1 MPPPPRPKKGREE
14 RTASTARRPGTPI
27 TAEILDSAFRRAYR
41 VNAHGTSPLDRSR
54 RRALLKI
61 VRSSAVV
68 LRRIH
73 AEVKGLGTDDLS
85 PFQRALL
92 EQAYGGGTV
101 PRSHLRIRHAKE
113 RIRNLRRDA
122 ERELPT
128 LVDGDALAE
137 AVRRFY
143 GRLASFVREV
153 EPDIRALQ
161 KARVFLKDRPR
172 LDPGG
177 STVVIA
183 GFPNAGKSTLIAAL
197 STARPKIASYPFTT
211 RSVAVGH
218 ADLGFDRVEFVDTP
232 GVLGRVGRANPAERE
247 ATTAVRGAAAIV
259 VFLIDPSESCGYP
272 LADQE
277 ALAERWR
284 TEFPKVPILE
294 VETKADLLRRPT
306 ERLVISAKTGEGL
319 EALRARVEALL
330 HSVEPTPAEGPVY
343 ELGPI

>member
-1 MPPPPRPKKGREE
+1 MAARVRPKKGREE
-14 RTASTARRPGTPI
+14 RTASTTRRPGTPI

-41 VNAHGTSPLDRSR
+41 VNAHGTSRLDRSR

-68 LRRIH
+68 LRRLH
-73 AEVKGLGTDDLS
+73 TEVKGLSSKDLS
-85 PFQRALL
+85 PFQSSLL
-92 EQAYGGGTV
+92 EQAYGSGTM
-101 PRSHLRIRHAKE
+101 PRSLLRLRHAEE

-122 ERELPT
+122 ERELPKF
-128 LVDGDALAE
+128 VESDELAE

-153 EPDIRALQ
+153 EVDIRNLQ
-161 KARVFLKDRPR
+161 KARAFLKGRPR

-211 RSVAVGH
+211 RAVAVGH

-232 GVLGRVGRANPAERE
+232 GVLGRTSRTNPAERE
-247 ATTAVRGAAAIV
+247 AATAVRGAAAVV
-259 VFLIDPSESCGYP
+259 VFLLDPSGTSGYP
-272 LADQE
+272 FADQE
-277 ALAERWR
+277 ALATRWR

-294 VETKADLLRRPT
+294 VETKADLVRRET
-306 ERLVISAKTGEGL
+306 ERLVISAQTGEGL
-319 EALRARVEALL
+319 EELRTKVEALL
-330 HSVEPTPAEGPVY
+330 RSVRPDEPPASETDF
-343 ELGPI
+343 GPI

>member
-1 MPPPPRPKKGREE
+1 MPQGPRPKKGREE

-41 VNAHGTSPLDRSR
+41 VNAHGTSRLDRSR

-68 LRRIH
+68 LRRLH
-73 AEVKGLGTDDLS
+73 TEVKGLSAKDLS
-85 PFQRALL
+85 PFQRSLL
-92 EQAYGGGTV
+92 DEAYGSGTM
-101 PRSHLRIRHAKE
+101 PRSLMRLRHAEE

-122 ERELPT
+122 ERELPK
-128 LVDGDALAE
+128 LVESDQLAD

-153 EPDIRALQ
+153 EVDVRNLQ
-161 KARVFLKDRPR
+161 KARGFLKDRPR

-177 STVVIA
+177 STVVVA
-183 GFPNAGKSTLIAAL
+183 GFPNAGKSTLIGAL
-197 STARPKIASYPFTT
+197 STARPKIAAYPFTT
-211 RSVAVGH
+211 RLVAVGH

-232 GVLGRVGRANPAERE
+232 GVLGRVGRTNPAERE
-247 ATTAVRGAAAIV
+247 AKTAVRGAAAVV
-259 VFLIDPSESCGYP
+259 VFLLDPSGTCGYP

-277 ALAERWR
+277 ALATRWR
-284 TEFPKVPILE
+284 AEFPSVPILE

-306 ERLVISAKTGEGL
+306 ERLVISAQTGEGL
-319 EALRARVEALL
+319 DELRRRVEALL
-330 HSVEPTPAEGPVY
+330 RSARPVDSDAPEA